1 MASLQSVRQNEH
13 PVLFL
18 DIDGVLHPG
27 NGIETGLLCRAKA
40 LEEALSGLNVRIV
53 VSSSWRF
60 HMEID
65 EILCQLPTDIARRV
79 VGVTGNPH
87 IGQWPRFNEIR
98 TWIGRNAKFADWRAL
113 DDARLEFPNPC
124 QELIACDPRTGFGAK
139 QAIALRTWLSGR

>member
-40 LEEALSGLNVRIV
+40 LEEALSDLNVRIV

-79 VGVTGNPH
+79 VGVTG
-87 IGQWPRFNEIR
+87 
-98 TWIGRNAKFADWRAL
+98 TDGRLRCFSH
-113 DDARLEFPNPC
+113 C
-124 QELIACDPRTGFGAK
+124 ELAHLS
-139 QAIALRTWLSGR
+139 LRISPASKISLTFL